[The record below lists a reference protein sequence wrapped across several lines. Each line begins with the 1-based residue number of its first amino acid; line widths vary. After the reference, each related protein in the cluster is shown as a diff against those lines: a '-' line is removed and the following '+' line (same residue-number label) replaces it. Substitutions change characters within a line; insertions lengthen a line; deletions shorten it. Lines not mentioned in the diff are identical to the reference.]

1 MDEMD
6 LKILRT
12 LQKHPDLAVADLAEQ
27 VGLSH
32 TPCWRRLK
40 RLQSTGVI
48 ERNAVILSPKK
59 LGLEAVVF
67 ASIRLKQ
74 HDEATLDAFETAVRN
89 RPQIVECFS
98 MSGDSDYQLRIVVAN
113 IEAYHDFLKKTLLH
127 LPGVASVNSHFALN
141 MVKLTTDLP
150 I

>member
-12 LQKHPDLAVADLAEQ
+12 LQKHPDLPVAELAEQ

-40 RLQSTGVI
+40 RLQSSGVI
-48 ERNAVILSPKK
+48 ARNAVILNPKR

-89 RPQIVECFS
+89 RPQIVECYS

-127 LPGVASVNSHFALN
+127 LPAVASVNSHFALN

>member
-1 MDEMD
+1 MDDMD
-6 LKILRT
+6 RKILRT
-12 LQKHPDLAVADLAEQ
+12 VQKHPDLPVAELAER

-32 TPCWRRLK
+32 TPCWRRMK

-48 ERNAVILSPKK
+48 NRTAVILSPKH

-74 HDEATLDAFETAVRN
+74 HDEETLDAFETAIHN
-89 RPQIVECFS
+89 LPQIVECFS
-98 MSGDSDYQLRIVVAN
+98 MSGDSDYQLRIVVEN
-113 IEAYHDFLKKTLLH
+113 IEAYHAFLKKTVLH

-141 MVKLTTDLP
+141 TVKLTTDLP